1 MPNTPTFSLAKRENN
16 PSRDFIII
24 NSLQAKHYPSKPSDS
39 LEYMRR
45 LGAEFD
51 EKLRGRRTVVVAFSE
66 TATAV
71 GTAVSEFFTN
81 CTLIC
86 TTREEQPYITQN
98 CLEFEES
105 HSHAKKHLL
114 SLFRLKEIRAAEQI
128 VIVDD
133 EFTTGKT
140 AVSLKNKLKALTAP
154 DCNFFAAAFIASEKT
169 AENFRQN
176 GITLVTLSDHT
187 EINRCIPS
195 RFIPDREL
203 SPRGYD
209 KAFTGTDCAEIRTGA
224 SANDYTSECREQC
237 ARFAAD
243 ILPLIKSGENIEII
257 GTEEFC
263 YPPLIL
269 GEMLEKSGA
278 NVEVHSVTRS
288 PMLPSDENSEYPIF
302 SRAKLISLYDDER
315 TVYLYNTKP
324 CDISIIY
331 TDARHPSQKA
341 LELLCAAAGGKRV
354 FVLFH
359 SGRSMRTSYKPA
371 DCDILLKDITGTM
384 EPLPAS
390 KREPLIQSGIHYS
403 ELLPAEYEPSPAY
416 VREYEN
422 GLRLW
427 AKPVADAVRT
437 VSDEIMRR
445 RNGKPVLVSIARA
458 GTPVG
463 VLIKRYIKAKYGAD
477 VGHYSIS
484 LINGRGIDI
493 RAMRYILARYS
504 PEQIQFVD
512 GWTGKGTILRTL
524 KEAVA
529 ALGVEIPADLAVLAD
544 PAGLCEICGTHEDMF
559 IPCSCLNS
567 VVSGLFSRTVL
578 YGDILDGRDY
588 HGAAYFGELAAKDR
602 TYEFIEAIE
611 REMTFEDSAL
621 PDTINGEGYAETQ
634 EIAEKFRVKSI
645 GLVKPGIGETT
656 RVLLRRIPELILV
669 RDINSPLT
677 RHLIELA
684 REKGVEVREYPL
696 RRYHSCGIIKAM
708 SDV

>member
-1 MPNTPTFSLAKRENN
+1 MPITPAFFLAKRENN
-16 PSRDFIII
+16 PNRDFIII
-24 NSLQAKHYPSKPSDS
+24 NTLQAKHYPAKPSAAH
-39 LEYMRR
+39 EYMRR
-45 LGAEFD
+45 LGGRFGD
-51 EKLRGRRTVVVAFSE
+51 NLRGRRTVVVAFSE

-71 GTAVSEFFTN
+71 GTAVSEFFAD

-86 TTREEQPYITQN
+86 TTREEYPYITQN

-114 SLFRLKEIRAAEQI
+114 SLFRLNEIKSAEQI

-140 AVSLKNKLKALTAP
+140 AVSLKNKLQPLVSSG
-154 DCNFFAAAFIASEKT
+154 CEFFAAAFIASEET
-169 AENFRQN
+169 RRNFSEN
-176 GITLVTLSDHT
+176 GIALVTLSDHT
-187 EINRCIPS
+187 VINRTIPDN
-195 RFIPDREL
+195 FIPDREL
-203 SPRGYD
+203 SARSYD
-209 KAFTGTDCAEIRTGA
+209 RVFTGAACAEIRAGVCA
-224 SANDYTSECREQC
+224 EEYIAECRAQC
-237 ARFAAD
+237 TRFAD
-243 ILPLIKSGENIEII
+243 ELLPLIKSGDSIEII

-263 YPPLIL
+263 YPPIIL

-278 NVEVHSVTRS
+278 DVEVHSVTRS
-288 PMLPSDENSEYPIF
+288 PMLPCDKSSDYPIF
-302 SRAKLISLYDDER
+302 SRARLISLYDDER

-324 CDISIIY
+324 CAVSIIF
-331 TDARHPSQKA
+331 TDARCPSQQA
-341 LELLCAAAGGKRV
+341 MERLCAAAGGERV
-354 FVLFH
+354 FVLFYG
-359 SGRSMRTSYKPA
+359 GRSMKTSYCRE

-384 EPLPAS
+384 EPLPAA

-416 VREYEN
+416 IREYEN
-422 GLRLW
+422 GLKLW
-427 AKPVADAVRT
+427 AKPVADAVCA

-445 RNGKPVLVSIARA
+445 RNGRPVLVSIARA

-463 VLIKRYIKAKYGAD
+463 VLIKRYIKTKYGVEAE
-477 VGHYSIS
+477 HYSIS
-484 LINGRGIDI
+484 LINGRGID
-493 RAMRYILARYS
+493 RCAMRYILARYA
-504 PEQIQFVD
+504 PQQIQFID

-524 KEAVA
+524 REAVA
-529 ALGVEIPADLAVLAD
+529 ALGVDISADLAVLAD

-578 YGDILDGRDY
+578 YGDILDGSDY

-602 TYEFIEAIE
+602 TYQFIEAIE
-611 REMTFEDSAL
+611 REMTFEESVL
-621 PDTINGEGYAETQ
+621 PAPANGEGYAEAQ
-634 EIAEKFRVKSI
+634 ELARKFRVSSI

-669 RDINSPLT
+669 RDFNSPLT

-696 RRYHSCGIIKAM
+696 RYYHSCGIIKAM